1 MDIKNEKNNEKN
13 KSKEKVEENN
23 LKRVVKIIVVGT
35 SHVSEEAKNKIRNVF
50 LTYKPNII
58 AVELDKNR
66 AYALENN
73 IERKNNFFSLIKEFG
88 LFATLF
94 YYLGSFI
101 QKNIGEKLDFKP
113 GSEML
118 EAIKLGRENNIPVAL
133 VDKNIEDTFKNFKK
147 IPFREKL
154 KLFYFILTGKFY
166 DKEFKKLDLKKI
178 PSDEIV
184 EKIILSFKKDFPIFY
199 DVLVESR
206 NRHISKN
213 IIRISNYYDKIL
225 LIVGKGH
232 VEGIKNILEK
242 NFKKNKVEL
251 IIL

>member
-1 MDIKNEKNNEKN
+1 MDVKNEKNNN
-13 KSKEKVEENN
+13 TKEKVEENN
-23 LKRVVKIIVVGT
+23 LERVVKIIVVGT
-35 SHVSEEAKNKIRNVF
+35 SHVSEEAKNKIRTVF

-73 IERKNNFFSLIKEFG
+73 IERKNSFFSLIKEFG

-101 QKNIGEKLDFKP
+101 QKSIGEKLDFKP

-118 EAIKLGRENNIPVAL
+118 EAINLGKEYNIPVAL
-133 VDKNIEDTFKNFKK
+133 VDKNIEDTFKNFKR

-178 PSDEIV
+178 PSDKIV
-184 EKIILSFKKDFPIFY
+184 KKIIFTFKKDFPIFY

-206 NRHISKN
+206 NRYMSN
-213 IIRISNYYDKIL
+213 NVVRLSNYYDKIL

-242 NFKKNKVEL
+242 KFEKNKVE
-251 IIL
+251 ITIL